1 MPADALREKPVVQA
15 AVNTSE
21 GCKNFFKTLD
31 ARIEAVDSLLTVGLD
46 PHIADLPSPATA
58 ERAFVFCE
66 RIIRETLPFTCCYKP
81 NSAFFE
87 AFGPPGLQALE
98 RVCALIPDDVPILLD
113 AKRGDIGSTAQAYAS
128 SAFDAFKADG
138 VTVNA
143 YMGREAVRP
152 FLSYRN
158 KGVFVLVKTSNQ
170 SSNEF
175 QTLPVRVESSSDTQ
189 DVPLYVQMARVC
201 NELAQECVSEE
212 DSPSTTGHGLRHN
225 ASGGGVGLVVGATD
239 IEALREV
246 RKACPDLYIL
256 APGVGAQGADLE
268 RALSAGLCKDGKGML
283 IPVSRG
289 ISRAENLA
297 AQANAYR
304 EQINEVRRG
313 IVQQYEES

>member
-1 MPADALREKPVVQA
+1 MPAVGLQEKSFLHASSVA
-15 AVNTSE
+15 SE
-21 GCKNFFKTLD
+21 GGKNFFKTLD

-46 PHIADLPSPATA
+46 PHIADLPSPASA
-58 ERAFVFCE
+58 ESAFAFCE
-66 RIIRETLPFTCCYKP
+66 RIIKETLPFTCCYKP

-87 AFGPPGLQALE
+87 AFGSKGLQALE
-98 RVCALIPDDVPILLD
+98 RVCALIPRDVPILLD

-128 SAFDAFKADG
+128 AAFDAFKADA

-143 YMGREAVRP
+143 YMGRDAVRP
-152 FLSYRN
+152 FLSFRN

-175 QTLPVRVESSSDTQ
+175 QTLPVGVEPSSGAQ
-189 DVPLYVQMARVC
+189 VPLYVQMARLC
-201 NELAQECVSEE
+201 NDLAQECVSDEG
-212 DSPSTTGHGLRHN
+212 SPPLAGKSPRQN

-239 IEALREV
+239 VEALREV
-246 RKACPDLYIL
+246 RKACPHLYIL

-268 RALSAGLCKDGKGML
+268 EALSAGLCKDGKGML

-289 ISRAENLA
+289 ISRAENLS

-304 EQINEVRRG
+304 EQINEVRRR
-313 IVQQYEES
+313 IVQQYQES